1 MTQRSPSSRASSA
14 DLHRAFISHLI
25 KGANFGWENTSA
37 RKLLDVLLI
46 AGCRWQVVP
55 TMLQGGHALDGARK
69 EALIAKS
76 TGFDRSIGI
85 NREMSLIVLF
95 VG

>member
-1 MTQRSPSSRASSA
+1 
-14 DLHRAFISHLI
+14 
-25 KGANFGWENTSA
+25 
-37 RKLLDVLLI
+37 LLI

-85 NREMSLIVLF
+85 NQEMSLIDLF